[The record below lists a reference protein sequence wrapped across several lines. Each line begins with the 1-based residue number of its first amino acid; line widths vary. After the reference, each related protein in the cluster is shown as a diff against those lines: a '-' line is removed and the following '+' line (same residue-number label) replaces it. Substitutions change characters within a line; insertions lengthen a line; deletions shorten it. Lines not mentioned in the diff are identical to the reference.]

1 MEMNKTIAKSN
12 FKIIKRDMFN
22 EDKVLT
28 YSLVC
33 DECCTYEELM
43 KARCNLCDNEDCI
56 EEVLGEP
63 TEIKTYKLDDG
74 REIQFVLTNVET
86 KHSDMRWIIEWYE
99 GVWTETEPPVKKNT
113 ITVASSKNISRATA
127 QPEAY
132 RVYRVWPAPQPRLWL
147 GTPPSKDKTN
157 RADEP

>member
-99 GVWTETEPPVKKNT
+99 GVWTETEPPVKKKKGFVHREVFYDVIGYTDRLREFELDDDNSPIIVGT
-113 ITVASSKNISRATA
+113 YECKIVNEHPERA
-127 QPEAY
+127 E
-132 RVYRVWPAPQPRLWL
+132 L
-147 GTPPSKDKTN
+147 
-157 RADEP
+157 

>member
-1 MEMNKTIAKSN
+1 MEMNKTIAKGN

-33 DECCTYEELM
+33 DKCCTYEELM
-43 KARCNLCDNEDCI
+43 KARCNLCDNEECI

-99 GVWTETEPPVKKNT
+99 GVWTETEPPVKKKKGFVHREVFYDVIGYTDRLRELELDDDNSPIIVGT
-113 ITVASSKNISRATA
+113 YECKIVNEYPERA
-127 QPEAY
+127 E
-132 RVYRVWPAPQPRLWL
+132 L
-147 GTPPSKDKTN
+147 
-157 RADEP
+157 

>member
-99 GVWTETEPPVKKNT
+99 GVWTETEPPVKKKKGFVHREVFYDVIGYTDRLRELELDDDNSPIIVGT
-113 ITVASSKNISRATA
+113 YECKIVNEHPERA
-127 QPEAY
+127 E
-132 RVYRVWPAPQPRLWL
+132 L
-147 GTPPSKDKTN
+147 
-157 RADEP
+157 